1 MEQVQSWASAINAND
16 VAMFIASVTKDNVNI
31 SQNINGTFYTPV
43 QYLAKYGNT
52 NSHQMLD
59 HLLFLGA
66 DLSLKADAAT
76 LPVNVVKKSKKNLIE
91 DTMNKCEPLNNKAC
105 VKIGTLSLF
114 NPNLNE
120 YDNVIILNLLFH
132 LDQGKYIPN
141 ENSQNK
147 EIIMKNAKKWKRS
160 SWLPCLS
167 KFSGLPWSEGCGV
180 PGILHESIIN
190 YSPPPPAPAP
200 RPNPFLHG
208 PRITEP
214 PPWAKQWWTVY
225 GGKKSRKAKSR
236 RSNKTKR
243 RRNTPSA

>member
-1 MEQVQSWASAINAND
+1 MEQVQSWASAINADD

-31 SQNINGTFYTPV
+31 SQNINGAFYTPV

-76 LPVNVVKKSKKNLIE
+76 LPVNWVNNSEKYLIQG
-91 DTMNKCEPLNNKAC
+91 MMYKCEPLNNKAC
-105 VKIGTLSLF
+105 VKIGNLSLI
-114 NPNLNE
+114 NSNLNE
-120 YDNVIILNLLFH
+120 DGIGIMFDLLINL
-132 LDQGKYIPN
+132 DEGKYIPN

-180 PGILHESIIN
+180 PGILHESKTN
-190 YSPPPPAPAP
+190 YSPPLPAPARA
-200 RPNPFLHG
+200 RPAP

-214 PPWAKQWWTVY
+214 PPWAYY

-236 RSNKTKR
+236 RSNKTKK